1 MKNRSPVKN
10 LDHPVR
16 AAYAGALPI
25 HSG

>member
-25 HSG
+25 RSG